1 PQAAQE
7 RGESMTKILH
17 RDLDRR
23 CKPLDEW
30 PAADRAL
37 WQAALMPGDLF
48 DDGGARARHSEISN
62 RNAVYGYGRW
72 LTCLD
77 RHGWLDDAS
86 SPADRITPAR
96 VRAYIPDLE
105 RHNATQTVLNRLQ
118 ELYAVALVMDP
129 DRDWSWIHRFHSHV
143 RTRHRPARPKRA
155 RLVPVWD
162 LFNLGLSLM
171 ASAEQETTPCKR
183 AMVFRDGL
191 IIALLALR
199 PLRLRNLAG
208 LVLDSTLVLRGN
220 RWWIQIPASETKTKK
235 EIDVP
240 WPEALAPALE
250 TYITRH
256 RPVLASM
263 WRGSVR
269 PVGQA
274 LWVSTDGSP
283 MGRQTIYA
291 TIVSSTR
298 DGLGRRINPQLVRDC
313 AVTSIAIEAPDDI
326 GIASPLLGHQGSAT
340 TEKYYNQARG
350 IEAARRLQKVVLSRR

>member
-1 PQAAQE
+1 
-7 RGESMTKILH
+7 MTKILH
-17 RDLDRR
+17 RDADRR

-48 DDGGARARHSEISN
+48 DDGGARAGHSEISN

-72 LTCLD
+72 LTWLD
-77 RHGWLDDAS
+77 RHGLLDAANP
-86 SPADRITPAR
+86 PADRITAAR
-96 VRAYIPDLE
+96 VQVYVADLE
-105 RHNATQTVLNRLQ
+105 QHNSTQTVLNRLQ
-118 ELYAVALVMDP
+118 ELHAVAVVMDP
-129 DRDWSWIHRFHSHV
+129 DRNWSWIHRVHSYV
-143 RTRHRPARPKRA
+143 RTRHRPARPKSA
-155 RLVPVWD
+155 RLVPVSE
-162 LFNLGLSLM
+162 LFKLGMRLM
-171 ASAEQETTPCKR
+171 AAAEQKATRAKR
-183 AMVFRDGL
+183 AMLFRNGL
-191 IIALLALR
+191 IIALLATR

-240 WPEALAPALE
+240 WPEALVPSLE
-250 TYITRH
+250 TYLGRH

-291 TIVSSTR
+291 TIVASTR